1 MAVQPDRQEGV
12 GLDPG
17 ALEAL
22 AEAGRAAALGERL
35 TDVAR
40 AVVDAAARMP
50 GAELVVARVLEGD
63 LLVTQAVSS
72 PATGLAAEL
81 EGARLASEG
90 WPREETPQA
99 VRALA
104 EAGGLDAAL
113 VVPVVA
119 GDELVGSVEVYGHER
134 LDAAGTP

>member
-50 GAELVVARVLEGD
+50 GAELVVAGVLEGD

-72 PATGLAAEL
+72 PATGLAAEV
-81 EGARLASEG
+81 EGARLSSEG
-90 WPREETPQA
+90 WPREETTLGDAPQA
-99 VRALA
+99 VRGLA
-104 EAGGLDAAL
+104 EAAGLAAAL
-113 VVPVVA
+113 VAPP
-119 GDELVGSVEVYGHER
+119 
-134 LDAAGTP
+134 AAGGRLGGG